1 MRLMTLY
8 KRIFQHQR
16 LKLGA
21 CDNDIEVRNLFDHGR
36 DLRQMLAVE
45 IAADAVLQLFRLA
58 DVYDLVL
65 RVEHDVHARQQREII
80 CFFAQSIQ
88 HTAPQ
93 I

>member
-36 DLRQMLAVE
+36 DLRQMLAWK
-45 IAADAVLQLFRLA
+45 
-58 DVYDLVL
+58 
-65 RVEHDVHARQQREII
+65 
-80 CFFAQSIQ
+80 
-88 HTAPQ
+88 
-93 I
+93 